1 MCICVYA
8 TSGRHGDAFR
18 RIPSCNWS
26 TQVIVQIETAASATG
41 VLRANESLK
50 TRSRLIIAHLF
61 DTCLRSRMRSVISSF
76 GRQLGSNSVNKQ
88 YHGLYS
94 SSQRLLNCCNTARVI
109 PAALTCR
116 HCCVRCSRAVS
127 AHCAP
132 TLSSSRYTRGR
143 GIPRPCKSLC
153 EFNWDNNVRRS
164 WMLITGTRPE
174 FVHRARIDE
183 ALASQEDRFA
193 PAGSPAKL
201 DAQ

>member
-94 SSQRLLNCCNTARVI
+94 SSQRLLNCCNTSRVI

-116 HCCVRCSRAVS
+116 HCDTVVCVVRVQSRRIV
-127 AHCAP
+127 
-132 TLSSSRYTRGR
+132 L
-143 GIPRPCKSLC
+143 
-153 EFNWDNNVRRS
+153 RRS
-164 WMLITGTRPE
+164 QAADTPEAAASRGPASPSASSIGTIMSEDLGCLLLARVQSLYTGRE
-174 FVHRARIDE
+174 
-183 ALASQEDRFA
+183 
-193 PAGSPAKL
+193 
-201 DAQ
+201 